1 MVQRILQ
8 GERRRMRLIKLTKV
22 YGLDD
27 FEDIYLNV
35 DEIGSFQKEKT
46 DNYTMLSTKNS
57 RVFEFKETPEE
68 IIKLIESSKEI

>member
-1 MVQRILQ
+1 
-8 GERRRMRLIKLTKV
+8 MRLIKLTKV

-46 DNYTMLSTKNS
+46 DNYTMLFVKHN
-57 RVFEFKETPEE
+57 RILYEFKETPEE
-68 IIKLIESSKEI
+68 IIELIKNSEEI

>member
-1 MVQRILQ
+1 
-8 GERRRMRLIKLTKV
+8 MRLIKLTKI

-46 DNYTMLSTKNS
+46 DKYTMLFVKHDI
-57 RVFEFKETPEE
+57 VCEVKETPKE
-68 IIKLIESSKEI
+68 IIQLIKQAEKI

>member
-1 MVQRILQ
+1 
-8 GERRRMRLIKLTKV
+8 MRLIKLTKV

-46 DNYTMLSTKNS
+46 DIYTMLFVKHN
-57 RVFEFKETPEE
+57 RILYEFKETPEE
-68 IIKLIESSKEI
+68 IIELIKNSEEI

>member
-1 MVQRILQ
+1 
-8 GERRRMRLIKLTKV
+8 MRLIKLTKV

-46 DNYTMLSTKNS
+46 DNYTMLFVKRN
-57 RVFEFKETPEE
+57 RILYEFKETPEE
-68 IIKLIESSKEI
+68 IIELIKNSEEI

>member
-1 MVQRILQ
+1 
-8 GERRRMRLIKLTKV
+8 MRSIKLTKV

-46 DNYTMLSTKNS
+46 DNYTMLFVKHN
-57 RVFEFKETPEE
+57 RILYEFKETPEE
-68 IIKLIESSKEI
+68 IIELIKNSEEI

>member
-1 MVQRILQ
+1 
-8 GERRRMRLIKLTKV
+8 MRLIKLTKV

-46 DNYTMLSTKNS
+46 DNYTILFVKHN
-57 RVFEFKETPEE
+57 RILYEFKETPEE
-68 IIKLIESSKEI
+68 IIELIKNSEEI

>member
-1 MVQRILQ
+1 
-8 GERRRMRLIKLTKV
+8 MRLIKLTKV

-46 DNYTMLSTKNS
+46 DNYTMLFVKHN
-57 RVFEFKETPEE
+57 RILYEFKETPEE
-68 IIKLIESSKEI
+68 IIELINKSEEI

>member
-1 MVQRILQ
+1 
-8 GERRRMRLIKLTKV
+8 MRLIKLTKV

-46 DNYTMLSTKNS
+46 DNYTMLFVKHN
-57 RVFEFKETPEE
+57 RILYEFKETTEE
-68 IIKLIESSKEI
+68 IIELIKNSEEI

>member
-1 MVQRILQ
+1 
-8 GERRRMRLIKLTKV
+8 MRLIKLTKV

-46 DNYTMLSTKNS
+46 DNCTMLFVKHN
-57 RVFEFKETPEE
+57 RILYEFKETPEE
-68 IIKLIESSKEI
+68 IIELIKNSEEI

>member
-1 MVQRILQ
+1 
-8 GERRRMRLIKLTKV
+8 MRLIKLTKV

-46 DNYTMLSTKNS
+46 DNYTMLFVKHN
-57 RVFEFKETPEE
+57 RILYEFKETPEE
-68 IIKLIESSKEI
+68 IIELINNSEEI

>member
-1 MVQRILQ
+1 MT
-8 GERRRMRLIKLTKV
+8 MRLIKLTKV

-46 DNYTMLSTKNS
+46 DNYTMLFVKHN
-57 RVFEFKETPEE
+57 RILYEFKETPEE
-68 IIKLIESSKEI
+68 IIELIKNSEEI

>member
-1 MVQRILQ
+1 
-8 GERRRMRLIKLTKV
+8 MRLIKLTKI

-46 DNYTMLSTKNS
+46 DKYTMLFVKHN
-57 RVFEFKETPEE
+57 RILYEVKETPKE
-68 IIKLIESSKEI
+68 IIQLIKQAEKI